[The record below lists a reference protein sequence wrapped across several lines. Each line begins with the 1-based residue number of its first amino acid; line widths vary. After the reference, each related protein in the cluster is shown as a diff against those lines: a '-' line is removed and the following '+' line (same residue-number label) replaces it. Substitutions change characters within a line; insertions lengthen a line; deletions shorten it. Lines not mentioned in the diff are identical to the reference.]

1 MGKPKL
7 LRKWPPPKNKL
18 SKASSTK
25 SGRLMMLIRVENSIR
40 KRPRNS
46 SRTPSVTSD
55 PEMNSPAKPS
65 MRSSPPSIRTT
76 PELLR
81 SPRWLSSSSNSSVDN
96 DHLLYQE
103 SYNEDQSQ
111 MLKGNS
117 QKSSFSHLR
126 GCRCTPTLEW
136 ETLVL
141 RDVVRPITFEVSR
154 PANLPMFEM

>member
-1 MGKPKL
+1 MGKL

-46 SRTPSVTSD
+46 SRTPTVTSD

-65 MRSSPPSIRTT
+65 MRTT

-96 DHLLYQE
+96 DHLFVSGKLQWGSKSDVE
-103 SYNEDQSQ
+103 RKQPEVELQSPSW
-111 MLKGNS
+111 LPVYSNS
-117 QKSSFSHLR
+117 
-126 GCRCTPTLEW
+126 
-136 ETLVL
+136 
-141 RDVVRPITFEVSR
+141 
-154 PANLPMFEM
+154 